1 MVTGSIFNGID
12 RAISILFEI
21 LNFHL
26 SYFCLVSK
34 GIASCQVFSNRK
46 PRAIIFNWL
55 TEQVKSGEEYRKLTV
70 FHPKHLFLLFYFL
83 LIQE

>member
-46 PRAIIFNWL
+46 PRAIIFN
-55 TEQVKSGEEYRKLTV
+55 
-70 FHPKHLFLLFYFL
+70 
-83 LIQE
+83 